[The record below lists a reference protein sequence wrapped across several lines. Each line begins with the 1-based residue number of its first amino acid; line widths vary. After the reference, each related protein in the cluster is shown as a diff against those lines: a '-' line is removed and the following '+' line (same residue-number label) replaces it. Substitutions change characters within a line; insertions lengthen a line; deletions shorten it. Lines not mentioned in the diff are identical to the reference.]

1 MPAFEVRENRL
12 AFENYS
18 FKMSSLPRS
27 VMCVFSVLIVGIA
40 IFCN

>member
-12 AFENYS
+12 AYYS